1 MYSKLKAEKLTKEF
15 DYLKTKSY
23 FPLGQEGR
31 EFKITDLKTREPQI
45 SYLESE
51 VLKKRHPGDY
61 ENKLAETKEKSIEW
75 KVIVIITNKTDKIEV
90 ELEEVLKV
98 LKIRHDIDK
107 FSN

>member
-1 MYSKLKAEKLTKEF
+1 MYSKLKAEKLFKEF

-23 FPLGQEGR
+23 FPFGLEGQ
-31 EFKITDLKTREPQI
+31 EFKIIELKIIEPKI
-45 SYLESE
+45 SDFDSE
-51 VLKKRHPGDY
+51 VLKKRHPKDF
-61 ENKLAETKEKSIEW
+61 ENKLSETKEKSIEW

-98 LKIRHDIDK
+98 LKIRNDIDK